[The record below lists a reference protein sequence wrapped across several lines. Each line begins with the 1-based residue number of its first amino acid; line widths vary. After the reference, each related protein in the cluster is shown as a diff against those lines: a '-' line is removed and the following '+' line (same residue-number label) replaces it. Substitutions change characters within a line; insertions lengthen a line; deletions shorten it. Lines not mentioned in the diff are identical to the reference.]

1 MAAAVTI
8 YTTPWCGYCARAKAL
23 MTRKGVAYTE
33 IDVEARRELR
43 EEMIA
48 RSGRRTV
55 PQVFIGEHHVGGSDD
70 LAALEAA
77 GELDRLLAQAGG
89 ASQIPSTTNSTETRT

>member
-1 MAAAVTI
+1 MAPVTL

-23 MTRKGVAYTE
+23 LARKGVAYTE
-33 IDVEARRELR
+33 VDVEARRELR

-55 PQVFIGEHHVGGSDD
+55 PQVFIGERHVGGSDE
-70 LAALEAA
+70 LAALDAS
-77 GELDRLLAQAGG
+77 GELDRLLAQAAGT
-89 ASQIPSTTNSTETRT
+89 SPTPSTTDTTETRT

>member
-1 MAAAVTI
+1 MSAAVTI

-23 MTRKGVAYTE
+23 LTRKGVAFTE

-43 EEMIA
+43 EQMIA

-55 PQVFIGEHHVGGSDD
+55 PQVFIGERHVGGSDD

-77 GELDRLLAQAGG
+77 GELDALLAQAGV
-89 ASQIPSTTNSTETRT
+89 APTAPSSTDTTETRT